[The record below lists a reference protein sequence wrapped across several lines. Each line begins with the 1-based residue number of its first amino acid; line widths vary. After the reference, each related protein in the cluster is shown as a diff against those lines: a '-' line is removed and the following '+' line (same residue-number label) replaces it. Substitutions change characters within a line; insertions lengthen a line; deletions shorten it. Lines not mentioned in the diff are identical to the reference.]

1 MNAIEF
7 VKKFGVEESAKIA
20 NESVEF
26 GKNVFYDLSDELYY
40 GSDFGGRIC
49 VNDLKQIVDAFELV
63 ETGLPEL
70 KQAMFSDSKDLDY
83 VKNWVL
89 TVSEKLLTEKGIKLK
104 QAINLVE
111 QCS

>member
-7 VKKFGVEESAKIA
+7 VKKHGIEYTTGIVVGCESG
-20 NESVEF
+20 F
-26 GKNVFYDLSDELYY
+26 LPKNDNYF
-40 GSDFGGRIC
+40 
-49 VNDLKQIVDAFELV
+49 DLKQIVYAFELV

-104 QAINLVE
+104 QAINLME
-111 QCS
+111 QCQ

>member
-1 MNAIEF
+1 MNAVEF
-7 VKKFGVEESAKIA
+7 VRKFGVEESAKIA

-63 ETGLPEL
+63 DKLGGLD
-70 KQAMFSDSKDLDY
+70 KAKTY
-83 VKNWVL
+83 VPDHYK
-89 TVSEKLLTEKGIKLK
+89 SERLK

-111 QCS
+111 QVNESKN

>member
-1 MNAIEF
+1 MNAIGF

-40 GSDFGGRIC
+40 GSNFGGRIC

-63 ETGLPEL
+63 EAWGGIDKT
-70 KQAMFSDSKDLDY
+70 KDRIDWAI
-83 VKNWVL
+83 VNKNFYAADMM
-89 TVSEKLLTEKGIKLK
+89 KH
-104 QAINLVE
+104 AINLVE

>member
-1 MNAIEF
+1 MKAVEF
-7 VKKFGVEESAKIA
+7 VKKFGIEYAIKIL
-20 NESVEF
+20 N
-26 GKNVFYDLSDELYY
+26 YDQSISGDVCHL
-40 GSDFGGRIC
+40 DFGETE
-49 VNDLKQIVDAFELV
+49 NLKQIVDAFELV

-104 QAINLVE
+104 QAINLME
-111 QCS
+111 QCQ